1 MSVRSAMRLLRNA
14 ALAVLALFLSLPG
27 PAAAYPERPI
37 RIIIGYAPGSTID
50 LMARHIAEQLSKLGG
65 QPVIV
70 ENRPGAI
77 SAVAAQAV
85 ANAKPD
91 GYTLLIAPDAAM
103 AGNKFMFKQL
113 NYDTEKDFAAVATVA
128 VFESFVLTIEPKK
141 TPART
146 LAELSDYLKK
156 KNTPTFYGVPNNVAL
171 VLAETYKVNAGFKAE
186 RINYKTS
193 TDTLG
198 DLQAGQIDFFF
209 SDLQTVAN
217 RIKEGRLHG
226 VGVAGPNRST
236 TLPDVPTLAEAG
248 MPGLELDPWQ
258 AVFMHANTP
267 PAIREQLGKWLVE
280 IASREEFKT
289 LLHKLGALP
298 YVAGPAEADKRL
310 RDRTSVWKRLADVAK
325 IVPE

>member
-1 MSVRSAMRLLRNA
+1 MTVRAGLRLLRNA
-14 ALAVLALFLSLPG
+14 ALAALALFAALPG

-50 LMARHIAEQLSKLGG
+50 LMARHIAEELSKRGG

-113 NYDTEKDFAAVATVA
+113 NYDTDRDFAAVATVA
-128 VFESFVLTIEPKK
+128 VFEGFILTIEPKK
-141 TPART
+141 TPVRT
-146 LAELSDYLKK
+146 LAELSEFFKK
-156 KNTPTFYGVPNNVAL
+156 KNTPTFYGVPNNPAL
-171 VLAETYKVNAGFKAE
+171 VLAETYRVKTGFKAE

-217 RIKEGRLHG
+217 RIKEGRL
-226 VGVAGPNRST
+226 VGIAVAGPTRST
-236 TLPDVPTLAEAG
+236 TLPDIPTLAEAG

-280 IASREEFKT
+280 IASTEEFKT
-289 LLHKLGALP
+289 LLIKLGALP
-298 YVAGPAEADKRL
+298 YAAGPAEADKRL
-310 RDRTSVWKRLADVAK
+310 RDRTSLWKSLADTAK